1 MNTAENP
8 QLTIPC
14 VRRSSLSKSEYM
26 KQIFR
31 YNNNLDDKK
40 YNCIDAYYNVKN
52 PMKWELCPN
61 CGLIPKIWEFNN
73 GSSTACGCGRNRYD
87 HPSIHAESILS
98 YVKRSYNGT
107 SAEGYDNDA
116 LRKNWNHWC
125 KTGEELFIHA
135 GKRTDGRW

>member
-1 MNTAENP
+1 
-8 QLTIPC
+8 
-14 VRRSSLSKSEYM
+14 M

-31 YNNNLDDKK
+31 YNNNIDDRK

-52 PMKWELCPN
+52 PMKWEFCPN

-73 GSSTACGCGRNRYD
+73 GNSTACGCGKNQYD
-87 HPSIHAESILS
+87 HPSIHAESIMS
-98 YVKRSYNGT
+98 YIKRSYNRT
-107 SAEGYDNDA
+107 SVEGYDNDA

-125 KTGEELFIHA
+125 KTGEELFVHA